1 MKRNL
6 YIWQFAGFVMT
17 VLGGT
22 LLHFLYGL
30 TNESVLAAPFSAI
43 NESTWEHMKL
53 MYFPL
58 VVFALIQSRFSREHN
73 SFWCIKLFG
82 IITGLV
88 LIPVLFYTYNGAFG
102 KSPDWLNIAIFFL
115 SAAIVFILET
125 LLFIKNR
132 LRCEKGLDS
141 ICYHLPYRYAAC
153 VFHLYYAKNSIVSKS
168 TFRII
173 RTTKII
179 NYEKCLTAYRMLP
192 CIFYSP

>member
-30 TNESVLAAPFSAI
+30 TNESVLAAPFSVI
-43 NESTWEHMKL
+43 NESTWEHMKH

-132 LRCEKGLDS
+132 LRCEKGWIPFAI
-141 ICYHLPYRYAAC
+141 ICLIGTLL
-153 VFHLYYAKNSIVSKS
+153 VFFTFITPKIPLFQNPLSGLYGLQK
-168 TFRII
+168 
-173 RTTKII
+173 
-179 NYEKCLTAYRMLP
+179 L
-192 CIFYSP
+192 

>member
-6 YIWQFAGFVMT
+6 YLWQFAGFVMT

-30 TNESVLAAPFSAI
+30 TNESVLVVPFSAV

-58 VVFALIQSRFSREHN
+58 FVFALIQSRFFMEFK
-73 SFWCIKLFG
+73 SFWCVKLIG

-102 KSPDWLNIAIFFL
+102 KSPDWLNMTIFFL
-115 SAAIVFILET
+115 SAAIVFVLET
-125 LLFIKNR
+125 QLFKR
-132 LRCEKGLDS
+132 DSLRCKKPWIPFAS
-141 ICYHLPYRYAAC
+141 ICLIGALFVLFTYVTPEIPLFQNPLTG
-153 VFHLYYAKNSIVSKS
+153 LYGLRK
-168 TFRII
+168 
-173 RTTKII
+173 
-179 NYEKCLTAYRMLP
+179 L
-192 CIFYSP
+192 